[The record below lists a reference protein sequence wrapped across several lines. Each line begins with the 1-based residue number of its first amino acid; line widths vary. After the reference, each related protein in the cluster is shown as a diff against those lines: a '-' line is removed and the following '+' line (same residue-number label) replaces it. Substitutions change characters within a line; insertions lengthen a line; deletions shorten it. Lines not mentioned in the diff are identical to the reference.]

1 VKTTIRAQ
9 QMRVPTSFYPAAEKK
24 LSKFDRFFP
33 DDTEVVLKISSKRN
47 LDSVE
52 MTINSG
58 GIIYRSE
65 KQGDSLLT
73 ALDEAIEATLRQI
86 RKNKTRLEK
95 KLRGGAFVKETEE
108 PETHE
113 DEDTEQITR
122 VKTFSLKPM
131 SSEEA
136 ILQMNLLNHS
146 FFVFTDQESGK
157 VCVVYRRNENDYG
170 MIVQE

>member
-1 VKTTIRAQ
+1 
-9 QMRVPTSFYPAAEKK
+9 MHVPTTFYPAAEKK

-33 DDTEVVLKISSKRN
+33 DDTEVVLKLSSKRN

-52 MTINSG
+52 MTINSD

-65 KQGDSLLT
+65 KQADSLLS

-95 KLRGGAFVKETEE
+95 KLRGGAFTVAQDE
-108 PETHE
+108 PEIGEEE
-113 DEDTEQITR
+113 DKEPIAR

-131 SSEEA
+131 SAEEA
-136 ILQMNLLNHS
+136 VMQMNLLGHS

-157 VCVVYRRNENDYG
+157 VCVVYRRDDKNYG
-170 MIVQE
+170 MIIQE

>member
-1 VKTTIRAQ
+1 MKTTIRAQ
-9 QMRVPTSFYPAAEKK
+9 QMRVPTTFYPAAEKK

-33 DDTEVVLKISSKRN
+33 DDTEVVLKLTSKRN

-65 KQGDSLLT
+65 KQADSLLT

-95 KLRGGAFVKETEE
+95 KLRSGAFLKAAEE
-108 PETHE
+108 PEIPDTE
-113 DEDTEQITR
+113 DPEQITR
-122 VKTFSLKPM
+122 IKTFSLKPM
-131 SSEEA
+131 SAEEA
-136 ILQMNLLNHS
+136 IMQMNLLDHS

-157 VCVVYRRNENDYG
+157 VCVVYRRSENDYG
-170 MIVQE
+170 MIIQE

>member
-1 VKTTIRAQ
+1 MKTTIKAQ

-33 DDTEVVLKISSKRN
+33 DDTEVVLKLSSKRSM
-47 LDSVE
+47 DSIE
-52 MTINSG
+52 MTISYD
-58 GIIYRSE
+58 GILYRSE
-65 KQGDSLLT
+65 KQADSLLT
-73 ALDEAIEATLRQI
+73 ALDEAIEAILRQI

-95 KLRGGAFVKETEE
+95 KLRGGAFVKTAEE
-108 PETHE
+108 PEILEEE
-113 DEDTEQITR
+113 DKELISR

-131 SSEEA
+131 SAEEA
-136 ILQMNLLNHS
+136 ILQMNLLEHS

-157 VCVVYRRNENDYG
+157 ISVVYRRSEKDYG

>member
-1 VKTTIRAQ
+1 MKTTIKAQ

-33 DDTEVVLKISSKRN
+33 DDTEVVLKLSSKRSM
-47 LDSVE
+47 DSIE
-52 MTINSG
+52 MTISYD
-58 GIIYRSE
+58 GILYRSE
-65 KQGDSLLT
+65 KQADSLLT
-73 ALDEAIEATLRQI
+73 ALDEAIEAILRQI

-95 KLRGGAFVKETEE
+95 KLRGGAFQKTAEE
-108 PETHE
+108 PEIIE
-113 DEDTEQITR
+113 EEDTELISR

-131 SSEEA
+131 SAEEA
-136 ILQMNLLNHS
+136 ILQMNLLEHS

-157 VCVVYRRNENDYG
+157 ISVVYRRSEQDYG

>member
-1 VKTTIRAQ
+1 MKTTIRAQ
-9 QMRVPTSFYPAAEKK
+9 QMRVPTTFYPAAEKK

-33 DDTEVVLKISSKRN
+33 DDTEVVLKLSSKRN

-52 MTINSG
+52 MTINSD

-65 KQGDSLLT
+65 KQADSLLT
-73 ALDEAIEATLRQI
+73 ALDAAIEATLRQI

-95 KLRGGAFVKETEE
+95 KLRGGAFNKIAEE
-108 PETHE
+108 PEIIE
-113 DEDTEQITR
+113 EEDTEQITR

-131 SSEEA
+131 SAEEA
-136 ILQMNLLNHS
+136 IMQMNLLDHS

-157 VCVVYRRNENDYG
+157 VCVVYRRSENDYG
-170 MIVQE
+170 MIIQE